1 MAANSRSRRF
11 SRAMSG
17 NIPPLRRGSKAGRA
31 TIPFIEEGAS
41 MNAGPLLAVLVM
53 TGSLAAQQPGPLTG
67 HMMGDPMNMQEMMGP
82 MMQVMVY
89 TPQHLLARRDAL
101 GLTSDQVARL
111 TALHDA
117 AETAQE
123 AAMLEAKG
131 HAQAMQQAAAGPTP
145 DTAALKTQFEAARAA
160 MGRAHWLSLVS
171 AVQAKAALNDA
182 QRNKVRSWADSMQTW
197 MEQHRRMMKPSES

>member
-1 MAANSRSRRF
+1 
-11 SRAMSG
+11 
-17 NIPPLRRGSKAGRA
+17 
-31 TIPFIEEGAS
+31 

-171 AVQAKAALNDA
+171 AVQAKAVLNDA
-182 QRNKVRSWADSMQTW
+182 QRNKVRAWADSMQTW
-197 MEQHRRMMKPSES
+197 MEQHRRMMKPSESH